1 MILFLILNKLDFK
14 QAAQNFQIP
23 PEISVKFSF
32 ISPKKPSEIFL
43 GGGDVNREGSNNNNN
58 NNNKIFYILYY
69 IRKTGFPP
77 LRVFVLFLF
86 FVNLCFVYWFIR
98 YFVYLIVI
106 TLLRIT
112 FNKLHNSLKK

>member
-1 MILFLILNKLDFK
+1 LEENRKNTSKRNFREILVYF
-14 QAAQNFQIP
+14 
-23 PEISVKFSF
+23 PEETIRD
-32 ISPKKPSEIFL
+32 FL

-69 IRKTGFPP
+69 IRETGFPP
-77 LRVFVLFLF
+77 FRVFVLFLF

>member
-43 GGGDVNREGSNNNNN
+43 GGEMLTERVIIIIIIIII
-58 NNNKIFYILYY
+58 KYFIFYI
-69 IRKTGFPP
+69 I
-77 LRVFVLFLF
+77 
-86 FVNLCFVYWFIR
+86 
-98 YFVYLIVI
+98 
-106 TLLRIT
+106 
-112 FNKLHNSLKK
+112 